1 MSRDDLI
8 KKAFKNSGK
17 NAFIAKI
24 EDSIIFNERNG
35 HKVLTS
41 IPALNIA
48 LSGEVD
54 GGFISGITVFAGKS
68 KHYKSLFA
76 LELARAYLE
85 QIPDSIVLFF
95 DSEFGSPKGY
105 FKSFGENVSRIIHI
119 PVTTVEELRTQLLN
133 QIEGFD
139 RTDNVLFLIDSIG
152 SLASEK
158 ESQDS
163 LDGKNTVDMTR
174 AKILKSTARL
184 ITPKLALKNIPCI
197 VINHTYATLEMFSK
211 DVMSGGTG
219 FVFGADTIL
228 FIGKQQEKDGT
239 DLLGWNFI
247 LNVEK
252 SRFVREK
259 EKIGILVT
267 YADGIYKY
275 SGVFDLAEEFGIIT
289 KPSQGWYE
297 YNGNK
302 TRRKD
307 LESDPNI
314 MEEILASD
322 KFKQLVESKYK
333 LFN

>member
-1 MSRDDLI
+1 MSKEDLI

-17 NAFIAKI
+17 NAYISRR
-24 EDSIIFNERNG
+24 EDSIIFNERTNQ
-35 HKVLTS
+35 KILTS

-76 LELARAYLE
+76 LELARSFLE
-85 QIPDSIVLFF
+85 QLPDSIVIFF

-105 FKSFGENVSRIIHI
+105 FSSFGTNIDRVIHV
-119 PVTTVEELRTQLLN
+119 PVTTVEELRTQILN
-133 QIEGFD
+133 QIEGFE

-158 ESQDS
+158 ETQDTI
-163 LDGKNTVDMTR
+163 DGKNTVDMTR
-174 AKILKSTARL
+174 AKILKSMARI
-184 ITPKLALKNIPCI
+184 ITPKLILKNIPCI

-239 DLLGWNFI
+239 ELLGWNFI
-247 LNVEK
+247 LNIEK

-259 EKIGILVT
+259 EKIGVLVT
-267 YADGIYKY
+267 YDSGIYKY
-275 SGVFDLAEEFGIIT
+275 SGIFDLAEEFGIIT

-302 TRRKD
+302 SRRKD
-307 LESDPNI
+307 LESNSEL
-314 MEEILASD
+314 MEEILSND

-333 LFN
+333 LF